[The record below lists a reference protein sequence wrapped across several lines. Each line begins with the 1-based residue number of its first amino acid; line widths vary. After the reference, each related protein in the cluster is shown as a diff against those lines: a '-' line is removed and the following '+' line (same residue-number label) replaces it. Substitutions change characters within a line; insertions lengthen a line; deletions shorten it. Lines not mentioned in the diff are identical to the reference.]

1 MGRARKVDVE
11 KIKELYSKGYSDYR
25 IARELDVTPWTVGY
39 YRRKLGLPALYER
52 RRPRRIDFE
61 KFKQLYAQGYTYK
74 QIAEQLGTT
83 IGTVC
88 AYVTKYKLANRQ
100 PRRIKITEDGILRL
114 VEQKGYVTVD
124 DVAKNFK
131 VHIFTARE
139 RLHRLEQKGLL
150 KRFKV
155 GRSYTGSQ
163 RYSGVDFFRA
173 LNVRG
178 NEILYYSD
186 EKRFIE
192 LLSKVVEVD
201 LNDRGAKRSLTAL
214 FRDNNLPDELIDLF
228 YKLKSS
234 FSTSTPSTTEQVAR

>member
-1 MGRARKVDVE
+1 
-11 KIKELYSKGYSDYR
+11 
-25 IARELDVTPWTVGY
+25 
-39 YRRKLGLPALYER
+39 
-52 RRPRRIDFE
+52 
-61 KFKQLYAQGYTYK
+61 
-74 QIAEQLGTT
+74 
-83 IGTVC
+83 
-88 AYVTKYKLANRQ
+88 
-100 PRRIKITEDGILRL
+100 
-114 VEQKGYVTVD
+114 VTVD
-124 DVAKNFK
+124 DIAKNFK

-173 LNVRG
+173 LNIRG

-186 EKRFIE
+186 EKKFIE
-192 LLSKVVEVD
+192 LLSKVAEVD

-234 FSTSTPSTTEQVAR
+234 FSTSTSPRPPSRWRDRGHEGETGVNPDDFPHSRGGST